1 VREYSEAFPHKERSP
16 PRCPLPRRHKK
27 TNKKSKIEENT
38 FITGQLTLRR

>member
-1 VREYSEAFPHKERSP
+1 VREYSEAFPHKER
-16 PRCPLPRRHKK
+16 RCPLPRRHKK